1 MTGDTLGRWP
11 SKHENPLG
19 LNVIYEP
26 TTVPAVDIIFV
37 HGLGGTSRNT
47 WTKDK
52 DPDLF
57 WPEKWL
63 PFEPEICEAPVLSFG
78 NNAGARPM
86 DSGTILNVT
95 DFAKD
100 LLFCMEYGK
109 DEQKDELN
117 IGKVKTE

>member
-1 MTGDTLGRWP
+1 
-11 SKHENPLG
+11 
-19 LNVIYEP
+19 
-26 TTVPAVDIIFV
+26 
-37 HGLGGTSRNT
+37 
-47 WTKDK
+47 
-52 DPDLF
+52 
-57 WPEKWL
+57 
-63 PFEPEICEAPVLSFG
+63 
-78 NNAGARPM
+78 M